1 MRFLADENFN
11 NEILR
16 GLQRRVADVEIIRI
30 QDTALAGEPDTLI
43 LEWAAQHNYIVL
55 THDINTMRGYFYERV
70 EAGLPVP
77 GLFLIHGSKPIG
89 DVIDSLELILL
100 ASKPEEWQGEIR
112 YLPL

>member
-16 GLQRRVADVEIIRI
+16 GIERRVSGVEIARV
-30 QDTALAGEPDTLI
+30 QDTELAGEPDARV
-43 LEWAAQHNYIVL
+43 LEWAVQHDYIVL

-70 EAGLPVP
+70 NAELPVP
-77 GLFLIHGSKPIG
+77 GLFLVHGTKPVG
-89 DVIDSLELILL
+89 EVIEALELIVL
-100 ASKPEEWQGEIR
+100 ASEADEWQGEIH